1 MLLKSIDKKT
11 WVLLASVWSILIFI
25 GCGMPGSNLPKLTV
39 WDHFDK
45 VVHFVLFGG
54 CTYLWFMAFP
64 KYLYRVAGLVLLF
77 GIAIEF
83 YQKYFVPGRSFD
95 VWDILADAL
104 GICVFSCI
112 CWASAVRE
120 KSA

>member
-1 MLLKSIDKKT
+1 MLFKSIDKKT

-25 GCGMPGSNLPKLTV
+25 GCGMPGSNLPKFTV

-54 CTYLWFMAFP
+54 CTYLWFKVFP
-64 KYLYRVAGLVLLF
+64 KHLFYIAIYVLLF

-95 VWDILADAL
+95 IWDIVADAF
-104 GICVFSCI
+104 GIVVFALI
-112 CWASAVRE
+112 CQSSA
-120 KSA
+120 